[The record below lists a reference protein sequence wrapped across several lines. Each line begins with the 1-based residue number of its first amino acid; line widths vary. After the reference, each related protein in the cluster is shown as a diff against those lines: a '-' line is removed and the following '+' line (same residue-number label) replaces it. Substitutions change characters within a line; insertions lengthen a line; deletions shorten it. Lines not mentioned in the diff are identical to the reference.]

1 MARPR
6 LPWLCLAA
14 VWLCSSSSLLAKS
27 KDAEE
32 VCGLEGTPGSAQS
45 ARSAR
50 SARSASLAQ
59 LWIRRE
65 AGAFCGADLS
75 ELKTVTLL
83 VHCRQTREVC
93 ELRRPLILSYEP
105 FFREVRWLLSWPN
118 STGQLRAEEHLCEK
132 LQFGDP
138 YLCVTKVGKQLEREG
153 TGSTGILY
161 MHFDAVLAPC
171 AFAQR
176 FDARKIG
183 LAFGSKAQLRFDT
196 FEGLD
201 RCNGIRAAGFESL
214 PNLHCP
220 WHLWE
225 SNRQRLWDALAELR
239 HGGVLSLPPE
249 LSQGCWTGYDDLFYL
264 PWPALDTYGVLAEI
278 FARHN
283 VHHEIAGPTALAITR
298 SLKGLEMQDFGCNLG
313 VVKPLVL
320 QVVTAPD
327 FVCGHEVHYQE
338 DGMVA
343 AVEAVIKGN
352 STLLLQTFANEK
364 RNFLRIL
371 DWGVWG
377 ELPAMCIL
385 LGAGLALCLCPDTR
399 DRVLF
404 SYIVCAIYVLVSV
417 VIDLSMAVQ
426 SIQAPHEDYK
436 FEPMCAVLLT
446 ELLKLVISLCLILYA
461 QRSRCRSEM
470 MPSTEDVAW
479 LVLPAA
485 IFTLSNILV
494 WWAIGR
500 NDISTFGV
508 FRDTMIL
515 WTAFLWRMVFGVPLG
530 PARLLA
536 IAVLVFG
543 LALNQL
549 ENLLQS
555 RFSWPLLLVLLMTA
569 CNALGS
575 VVNEFALKR
584 RDGMDINVQNAILYA
599 AAVVFTALLILVSGR
614 GLDLYKHG
622 FFEGFTRHT
631 MFTVIMQAFAGL
643 AVSRILKY
651 SDAVQKNIAACL
663 RGPILVVIS
672 PAFVRSSANI
682 LTFFSAAIVAS
693 GCAIYLHQ
701 GPVSANNSFKDKSRS
716 ASY

>member
-1 MARPR
+1 
-6 LPWLCLAA
+6 
-14 VWLCSSSSLLAKS
+14 
-27 KDAEE
+27 
-32 VCGLEGTPGSAQS
+32 
-45 ARSAR
+45 
-50 SARSASLAQ
+50 
-59 LWIRRE
+59 
-65 AGAFCGADLS
+65 
-75 ELKTVTLL
+75 
-83 VHCRQTREVC
+83 
-93 ELRRPLILSYEP
+93 
-105 FFREVRWLLSWPN
+105 
-118 STGQLRAEEHLCEK
+118 
-132 LQFGDP
+132 
-138 YLCVTKVGKQLEREG
+138 
-153 TGSTGILY
+153 
-161 MHFDAVLAPC
+161 
-171 AFAQR
+171 
-176 FDARKIG
+176 
-183 LAFGSKAQLRFDT
+183 
-196 FEGLD
+196 
-201 RCNGIRAAGFESL
+201 
-214 PNLHCP
+214 
-220 WHLWE
+220 
-225 SNRQRLWDALAELR
+225 
-239 HGGVLSLPPE
+239 
-249 LSQGCWTGYDDLFYL
+249 
-264 PWPALDTYGVLAEI
+264 
-278 FARHN
+278 
-283 VHHEIAGPTALAITR
+283 
-298 SLKGLEMQDFGCNLG
+298 
-313 VVKPLVL
+313 
-320 QVVTAPD
+320 
-327 FVCGHEVHYQE
+327 
-338 DGMVA
+338 
-343 AVEAVIKGN
+343 
-352 STLLLQTFANEK
+352 
-364 RNFLRIL
+364 
-371 DWGVWG
+371 
-377 ELPAMCIL
+377 
-385 LGAGLALCLCPDTR
+385 
-399 DRVLF
+399 
-404 SYIVCAIYVLVSV
+404 
-417 VIDLSMAVQ
+417 
-426 SIQAPHEDYK
+426 
-436 FEPMCAVLLT
+436 
-446 ELLKLVISLCLILYA
+446 
-461 QRSRCRSEM
+461 
-470 MPSTEDVAW
+470 
-479 LVLPAA
+479 
-485 IFTLSNILV
+485 V

>member
-1 MARPR
+1 MARLR
-6 LPWLCLAA
+6 QLCLLCLAL
-14 VWLCSSSSLLAKS
+14 VCSGLLAQS
-27 KDAEE
+27 KEAC
-32 VCGLEGTPGSAQS
+32 VQGSAHG
-45 ARSAR
+45 
-50 SARSASLAQ
+50 ASLAQ
-59 LWIRRE
+59 LWIRR
-65 AGAFCGADLS
+65 AGAFCEADLS
-75 ELKTVTLL
+75 ELRTVTLL

-93 ELRRPLILSYEP
+93 ELRRPLILSYRP

-132 LQFGDP
+132 PGDP
-138 YLCVTKVGKQLEREG
+138 YLCVTQVGKQLERDG
-153 TGSTGILY
+153 TASTGILY

-171 AFAQR
+171 SFAQR

-183 LAFGSKAQLRFDT
+183 TFGSKAQLRWDT

-201 RCNGIRAAGFESL
+201 RCNGINAVGFESL

-225 SNRQRLWDALAELR
+225 SNRLRLRDALAELR
-239 HGGVLSLPPE
+239 HAGVLSFPAE

-264 PWPALDTYGVLAEI
+264 PWPALHTYGVLAEI

-283 VHHEIAGPTALAITR
+283 VHHEIAGPTALAVA
-298 SLKGLEMQDFGCNLG
+298 SLNGLEMQDFGCKVG
-313 VVKPLVL
+313 VLNPLTL
-320 QVVTAPD
+320 RVVTAPD

-338 DGMVA
+338 EGMVE

-352 STLLLQTFANEK
+352 ATLLLQAANEQ
-364 RNFLRIL
+364 RNFLHIL

-404 SYIVCAIYVLVSV
+404 SYIVCAIYVLISV

-446 ELLKLVISLCLILYA
+446 ELLKLVVSLCLILYA
-461 QRSRCRSEM
+461 QCSHRSTQT
-470 MPSTEDVAW
+470 MPSAEDVAW

-485 IFTLSNILV
+485 IFTLNNILV
-494 WWAIGR
+494 WWSIGR

-530 PARLLA
+530 PTRLLA

-569 CNALGS
+569 CNAMGS

-614 GLDLYKHG
+614 VRGLDLYKHG
-622 FFEGFTRHT
+622 IFQGFTRHT

-672 PAFVRSSANI
+672 PAFVRSSANM
-682 LTFFSAAIVAS
+682 LTFVSAAIVAS
-693 GCAIYLHQ
+693 GCVIYLHQ
-701 GPVSANNSFKDKSRS
+701 GPLSASNSSKDKSRS
-716 ASY
+716 ASH